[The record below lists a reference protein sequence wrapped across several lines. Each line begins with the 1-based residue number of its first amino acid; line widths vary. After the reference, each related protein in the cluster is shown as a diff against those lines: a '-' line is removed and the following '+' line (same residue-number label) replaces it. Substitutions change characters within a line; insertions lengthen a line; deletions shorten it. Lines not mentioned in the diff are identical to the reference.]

1 MVVVGVVDVVFR
13 LDSGV
18 DADVAVTVV
27 AGVVVVVVFLLKATV
42 AVEEL
47 GRDEGLMGVV
57 CRVGSRLLLSSK
69 LDLRS
74 NSGLA
79 FSQEDSVTSLT
90 SM

>member
-1 MVVVGVVDVVFR
+1 MDYVLLSYVIVLVVVVVADVV
-13 LDSGV
+13 
-18 DADVAVTVV
+18 VV
-27 AGVVVVVVFLLKATV
+27 AGVVVVVVVLLKATV

-79 FSQEDSVTSLT
+79 FSQDDSVTSLT